1 MSTQK
6 SENKRPFS
14 GPKER
19 SVCNTCG
26 VTFGAK
32 KSLYKHTRKFHPE
45 ESQPISNKL
54 ICGMC
59 GEKFSGVSNPTS
71 NRIRHA
77 KASGSVKCG
86 FACPA
91 LMTVSRRSING
102 VTEITVQYQ
111 SVHVGHDMEPG
122 KLHLTKDER
131 WALASS
137 LEQDDATSVKLMVKN
152 MQDSPHDPVLIFKP
166 VGDEMNGYKKIG
178 TEEFMLAIMNDDQ
191 EKLLELYGKQCV
203 MIDSTHGTNEYGF
216 QMTTLMVQDEN
227 HQGMPVAILFSSRV
241 ATEIL
246 VPFFGAI
253 KKKVPGF
260 KTNFLL
266 SDDTNSFPNAWREVF
281 EDETKHLLCAW
292 HVMRNWNL
300 NINSKVIQCKKEIR
314 IKLKNFLTETDET
327 SFHKLISS
335 FIETYEAK
343 ESVLLHTSR
352 IITSAEQKNGLLVIK
367 KKAGVN
373 TNMKLERWHRQIK
386 YEEAGGTVMKRMDK
400 TISLILKAIAKKL
413 LSRIISIERRK
424 LTPRVALIRKRHKTS
439 LEWGVNMESRVG
451 ETSVETRREDLEHS
465 NHSLVV
471 DENYNEK
478 HEIEKDA
485 IVATLHNVSLD
496 AEIHNTLTVMKILER
511 GLKNVKSVD
520 EVCEIKRTLIA
531 LEKE

>member
-1 MSTQK
+1 MSTEK

-59 GEKFSGVSNPTS
+59 GEKFRLTVNLNEHLQNVHNVELKFAHENFYSEEDFLQWKEKIQVESVSSFKIRNTCEKEAGLKLTYYICHRSGVSNPTS

-77 KASGSVKCG
+77 KALGSVKCG

-91 LMTVSRRSING
+91 MMTVSRRSIDG

-131 WALASS
+131 SALASS
-137 LEQDDATSVKLMVKN
+137 LEQGIPMAKILDETREAYSPGQRFGLTTRKDLHNICRDYKIGKTGVLHSDDATSVTLMVKN

-178 TEEFMLAIMNDDQ
+178 TEEFMLAIMNDAQ

-203 MIDSTHGTNEYGF
+203 MIDSTHGTNQYGF
-216 QMTTLMVQDEN
+216 QMTTLMVHDEN

-253 KKKVPGF
+253 KKKVPSF

-266 SDDTNSFPNAWREVF
+266 SDDTNSFPNAWR
-281 EDETKHLLCAW
+281 
-292 HVMRNWNL
+292 
-300 NINSKVIQCKKEIR
+300 
-314 IKLKNFLTETDET
+314 
-327 SFHKLISS
+327 
-335 FIETYEAK
+335 
-343 ESVLLHTSR
+343 
-352 IITSAEQKNGLLVIK
+352 
-367 KKAGVN
+367 
-373 TNMKLERWHRQIK
+373 
-386 YEEAGGTVMKRMDK
+386 
-400 TISLILKAIAKKL
+400 
-413 LSRIISIERRK
+413 
-424 LTPRVALIRKRHKTS
+424 
-439 LEWGVNMESRVG
+439 
-451 ETSVETRREDLEHS
+451 
-465 NHSLVV
+465 
-471 DENYNEK
+471 
-478 HEIEKDA
+478 
-485 IVATLHNVSLD
+485 
-496 AEIHNTLTVMKILER
+496 
-511 GLKNVKSVD
+511 
-520 EVCEIKRTLIA
+520 
-531 LEKE
+531 